1 LKSVSL
7 RVLEGE
13 LAVWKLPLDSVLPPL
28 GGVPFLS
35 ITRTAAELSVVG
47 PTDQVPDGVAVETGW
62 ACLEVQGPL
71 PFELT
76 GVLAGIS
83 APLAAAGVPIFVVST
98 FDTDY
103 VLVHS
108 VHLER
113 AVEALKGAGHLVE
126 P

>member
-1 LKSVSL
+1 MKSVSL

-13 LAVWKLPLDSVLPPL
+13 FAVWKLPLDSVPPPL
-28 GGVPFLS
+28 GDSLFLS
-35 ITRTAAELSVVG
+35 VTRTAAELSIVG
-47 PTDQVPDGVAVETGW
+47 PTEVVPDGVPVETGW

-71 PFELT
+71 AFELT

-113 AVEALKGAGHLVE
+113 AVEALKGAGYGVE
-126 P
+126 G

>member
-1 LKSVSL
+1 MKSVSL

-13 LAVWKLPLDSVLPPL
+13 FAVWKLPPDSVPPPL
-28 GGVPFLS
+28 GDSLFLS
-35 ITRTAAELSVVG
+35 VTRTAAELSIVG
-47 PTDQVPDGVAVETGW
+47 PTEVVPDGVPVETGW

-71 PFELT
+71 AFELT

-113 AVEALKGAGHLVE
+113 AVAALEGAGHSVE
-126 P
+126 G

>member
-13 LAVWKLPLDSVLPPL
+13 FAVWKLPPDSVPPPL
-28 GGVPFLS
+28 GDSLFLS
-35 ITRTAAELSVVG
+35 VTRTAAELSIVG
-47 PTDQVPDGVAVETGW
+47 PTEVVPDGVPVETGW

-71 PFELT
+71 AFELT
-76 GVLAGIS
+76 GILAGIS

-113 AVEALKGAGHLVE
+113 AVAALEGAGHSVE
-126 P
+126 R

>member
-13 LAVWKLPLDSVLPPL
+13 FAVWKLPLDSVLPPL
-28 GGVPFLS
+28 GDVPFLS

-47 PTDQVPDGVAVETGW
+47 PTVQVPDGVAVEAGW

-83 APLAAAGVPIFVVST
+83 APLAASGVPIFVVST

-108 VHLER
+108 AHLER
-113 AVEALKGAGHLVE
+113 AVAALENAGHSVE
-126 P
+126 R